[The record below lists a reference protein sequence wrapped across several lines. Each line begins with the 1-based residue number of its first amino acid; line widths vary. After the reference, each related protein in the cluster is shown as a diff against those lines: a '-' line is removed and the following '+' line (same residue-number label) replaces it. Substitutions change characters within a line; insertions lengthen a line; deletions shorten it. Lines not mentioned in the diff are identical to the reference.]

1 MNAHLIIFFNRLI
14 RYLNVE
20 NSRIKMIAFTKITN
34 ISAIFFLAIVFLL
47 PLKAY
52 SETGQVEND
61 KARLKLL
68 KRTANISLWRLKVVI
83 ERDGFYSARSALNIW
98 RSNAK
103 DAGIFDQ
110 NKFDELKKQI
120 YGKSVNSNLKCIEK
134 RMIDEN
140 YTDAKICLY
149 WWKTHSQ
156 VLDTFDP
163 VKHDELKKM
172 IEEGKEKKKQLIET
186 NQESKE

>member
-1 MNAHLIIFFNRLI
+1 
-14 RYLNVE
+14 
-20 NSRIKMIAFTKITN
+20 MIAFTKITN

>member
-1 MNAHLIIFFNRLI
+1 MEKTQ
-14 RYLNVE
+14 V
-20 NSRIKMIAFTKITN
+20 KMIAFTKITN
-34 ISAIFFLAIVFLL
+34 ISAIFILAIALVL
-47 PLKAY
+47 PVKAY
-52 SETGQVEND
+52 GETEQVEDD
-61 KARLKLL
+61 KARQKLL
-68 KRTANISLWRLKVVI
+68 RRTANISLWRLKVVI

-103 DAGIFDQ
+103 DAGTFDQ
-110 NKFDELKKQI
+110 NKFDEFKKQI
-120 YGKSVNSNLKCIEK
+120 YEKSVNSNMKCIEK
-134 RMIDEN
+134 CMENEN

-186 NQESKE
+186 NDENTE

>member
-1 MNAHLIIFFNRLI
+1 VKDLQ
-14 RYLNVE
+14 V
-20 NSRIKMIAFTKITN
+20 KMIAFTKITN
-34 ISAIFFLAIVFLL
+34 ISTIFILAIALVL
-47 PLKAY
+47 PVKAY
-52 SETGQVEND
+52 GETGQVEND

-68 KRTANISLWRLKVVI
+68 RRTANISLWRLKVVI

-103 DAGIFDQ
+103 DAGTFDQ
-110 NKFDELKKQI
+110 NKFDEFKKQI
-120 YGKSVNSNLKCIEK
+120 YEKSVNSNMKCIEK
-134 RMIDEN
+134 CMVNEN

-186 NQESKE
+186 NHENTK

>member
-1 MNAHLIIFFNRLI
+1 
-14 RYLNVE
+14 
-20 NSRIKMIAFTKITN
+20 MIAFTKITK
-34 ISAIFFLAIVFLL
+34 ISTIFILIIALVL
-47 PLKAY
+47 PIKAY
-52 SETGQVEND
+52 GETEQVEND
-61 KARLKLL
+61 KARQKMLR
-68 KRTANISLWRLKVVI
+68 RTANISLWRLKVVI
-83 ERDGFYSARSALNIW
+83 QRDGFYSARSALNIW

-103 DAGIFDQ
+103 DAGTFDQ
-110 NKFDELKKQI
+110 NQFDEFKKQI
-120 YGKSVNSNLKCIEK
+120 YEKSVSSNMKCIENC
-134 RMIDEN
+134 MVDEN

-186 NQESKE
+186 NHESTK

>member
-1 MNAHLIIFFNRLI
+1 
-14 RYLNVE
+14 
-20 NSRIKMIAFTKITN
+20 MIAFTKITN

-47 PLKAY
+47 PVKAY
-52 SETGQVEND
+52 AEAGQVEND
-61 KARLKLL
+61 KTRQKLL
-68 KRTANISLWRLKVVI
+68 RRTANISLWRLKVVI

-103 DAGIFDQ
+103 DAGTFDQ
-110 NKFDELKKQI
+110 NKFDEFKKQI
-120 YGKSVNSNLKCIEK
+120 YEKSVNSNLKCIEK
-134 RMIDEN
+134 CLMDEN
-140 YTDAKICLY
+140 YNDAKICFY

-172 IEEGKEKKKQLIET
+172 IEECKEKKKQQIET
-186 NQESKE
+186 NHENTK